1 MLTGWPLPS
10 QLKVIDPRHRRASPE
25 QLDERFDRASFPF
38 HIHLDPPVI
47 DIPHTATEFHARSR
61 IPRERAE
68 GDTLHA
74 PAH

>member
-10 QLKVIDPRHRRASPE
+10 QLKVFDPRHRRASPE

-47 DIPHTATEFHARSR
+47 DIPHTATEFHARS
-61 IPRERAE
+61 
-68 GDTLHA
+68 H
-74 PAH
+74 PA